1 MTIAN
6 YYIASSNS
14 EELLKAVVDSKVT
27 FAKTY

>member
-14 EELLKAVVDSKVT
+14 EELVRVVVDSKVT
-27 FAKTY
+27 FAKT